1 MISLSGPTTHTM
13 EISKN
18 QKNLTCDAHCPRFKE
33 LAICCHTIAI
43 THKKGLLKDFVS
55 SHALPVDRLVR
66 TEIPGRTV
74 KKGNDRAFKRKQWH
88 NPPRDVSNY
97 GDRVTG
103 GGGGMKKTPTMG
115 QVRPMR

>member
-1 MISLSGPTTHTM
+1 MISLSGPTTHTK

-18 QKNLTCDAHCPRFKE
+18 RKNLTCDAHCPRFKE

-55 SHALPVDRLVR
+55 SYALPVDRLVR
-66 TEIPGRTV
+66 TGIPGRTV

-88 NPPRDVSNY
+88 NPLRDVSNY

-103 GGGGMKKTPTMG
+103 GGGGG
-115 QVRPMR
+115 